1 MVKRVLLSALLVVAG
16 GAIGVLGP
24 EAWQRWQ
31 AYEDPED
38 AFPVVT
44 QPTTVS
50 STTAA
55 APTIATTAT
64 TTTGPAATT
73 TTAAAT
79 TTTGPATTT
88 TGPATTTTVAAAT
101 TAMTA
106 ACDFGDHVA
115 QVTNAVWQVS
125 TDDGRGTA
133 FYIGDGEWLTAAHVV
148 GDAATVTLYNGTDA
162 MSATLVGNDTGAD
175 LALLRSRVG
184 VGGAPLEL
192 TMSVEPRAG
201 QPTNVVGFPLY
212 DAVSASVTRGV
223 VSRLEHLLTGTVV
236 VTDAATNP
244 GNSGGPLVDDCG
256 RVLGV
261 VVRKYVDVTVEG
273 LGYALVASEVTERL
287 PELRQGQRSSVA
299 TPEPWWTF
307 YTGAYDPLDPDREFF
322 AFASTPATRYSG
334 YLGAPPHISLRCD
347 GWRLFWG
354 WTITETPVLT
364 EHWFGSQ
371 SPHEAVWS
379 QVSFNPHLLEMAPS
393 EDDRFTDSMRQH
405 SSALQF
411 TLEAKYQDGA
421 IIGTATFP
429 LRNYATTKESL
440 DRHCATQ

>member
-1 MVKRVLLSALLVVAG
+1 MVKRVVLGALLAVAG
-16 GAIGVLGP
+16 GAVGVLGA
-24 EAWQRWQ
+24 EAWERWQ
-31 AYEDPED
+31 AYENPED
-38 AFPVVT
+38 VTPVVT
-44 QPTTVS
+44 AQPTTVP
-50 STTAA
+50 STTSVL
-55 APTIATTAT
+55 PT
-64 TTTGPAATT
+64 TTTSTTRTTTTTSTTVPETTTTVPETTTTVPETT
-73 TTAAAT
+73 TTAA
-79 TTTGPATTT
+79 G
-88 TGPATTTTVAAAT
+88 
-101 TAMTA
+101 
-106 ACDFGDHVA
+106 CDFGDHLE

-133 FYIGDGEWLTAAHVV
+133 FYVGGGEWLTAAHVV

-162 MSATLVGNDTGAD
+162 MSATVVGNDTGAD

-184 VGGAPLEL
+184 VGSAPLEL
-192 TMSVEPRAG
+192 TRSVVPRAG
-201 QPTNVVGFPLY
+201 QPANVVGFPLY

-287 PELRQGQRSSVA
+287 PELRQGQRSSAA

-322 AFASTPATRYSG
+322 AAAITPATRYSG
-334 YLGAPPHISLRCD
+334 HLGGPPYISLRCD
-347 GWRLFWG
+347 GWRLWWG
-354 WTITETPVLT
+354 WTIKETPVLT

-393 EDDRFTDSMRQH
+393 EDDRFTDSIRQH
-405 SSALQF
+405 PSALQF
-411 TLEAKYQDGA
+411 TLQAMYQDGG

-429 LRNYATTKESL
+429 LRNYATAKESL
-440 DRHCATQ
+440 DRHCAT